1 MAKTFEEQITELEKI
16 VNKLEGGNVSL
27 DESLSLFEEGIKL
40 TKSCQK
46 LLDNAEKKVKVLMKN
61 DDGDIVEEDFI
72 NDGE

>member
-61 DDGDIVEEDFI
+61 DDGDMVEEDFI